1 MLHNKKIL
9 APIVH
14 FAAHVTVGS
23 LLFLVIAAPAVG
35 LSLLVHS
42 LEAVNLDSFTVL
54 VLKFLERA
62 ILVADAMLFITYLVV
77 TAIKSVKEMWP

>member
-42 LEAVNLDSFTVL
+42 LEAVRRSRFFGQSAKLRLTG
-54 VLKFLERA
+54 
-62 ILVADAMLFITYLVV
+62 
-77 TAIKSVKEMWP
+77 

>member
-1 MLHNKKIL
+1 MLHNKKVL

-35 LSLLVHS
+35 LSLLVHT
-42 LEAVNLDSFTVL
+42 LEAVHLDSFTVL
-54 VLKFLERA
+54 VLFLERA

>member
-1 MLHNKKIL
+1 MLHNKKVW

-35 LSLLVHS
+35 LSLLVHAGQS
-42 LEAVNLDSFTVL
+42 HESY
-54 VLKFLERA
+54 RRPR
-62 ILVADAMLFITYLVV
+62 
-77 TAIKSVKEMWP
+77 S

>member
-14 FAAHVTVGS
+14 FAAHVTVSS

-35 LSLLVHS
+35 LSLLVHT
-42 LEAVNLDSFTVL
+42 LEAVHLDSFTVL